1 MSTNLCMYRCCHV
14 TCATQLEHLPQVLP
28 LILVVRCSSW
38 SALIFGSLPYI
49 ICYAAAGHK
58 LQWYVQQCSNG
69 HLTQLHPT
77 PFNLQTRTGRMHA
90 LLASVHCFKA
100 VLSMWKEL
108 PQSLALPLFKPLTR
122 AHGTSVEAKE
132 VCGVCHAHL
141 KSWRQH
147 LVYCCSNMPDV
158 TVIIMSYVCPCRRVW

>member
-1 MSTNLCMYRCCHV
+1 MYFCCYV
-14 TCATQLEHLPQVLP
+14 TCATQLERLPQVLP
-28 LILVVRCSSW
+28 PLLVVRCSSW
-38 SALIFGSLPYI
+38 SALNFGSLPYI
-49 ICYAAAGHK
+49 ICYAAAGHM

-90 LLASVHCFKA
+90 LLATLHCFKA
-100 VLSMWKEL
+100 VLSMWKVL

-132 VCGVCHAHL
+132 VC
-141 KSWRQH
+141 
-147 LVYCCSNMPDV
+147 V
-158 TVIIMSYVCPCRRVW
+158 THTSKAEGSTLFTAAPTCPTLL